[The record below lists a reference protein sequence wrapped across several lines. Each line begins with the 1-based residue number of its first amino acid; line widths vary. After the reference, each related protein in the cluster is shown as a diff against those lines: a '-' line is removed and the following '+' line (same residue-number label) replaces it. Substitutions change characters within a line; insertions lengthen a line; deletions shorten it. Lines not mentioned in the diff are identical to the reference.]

1 MHVTEETARI
11 PCVGGIVVDSG
22 RILLVQRG
30 QQPSLGLW
38 SIPGGRLEPGET
50 TEEGCAREVL
60 EETGLRV
67 EVGALV
73 GTVERDAPAGGVY
86 VIDDH
91 VCTPAPGDQAV
102 VSGDDAADARWFDRA
117 ELEALDASGLMAPG
131 VLHAL
136 TDWRILDALT

>member
-1 MHVTEETARI
+1 MTEETARI

-50 TEEGCAREVL
+50 AEEGCAREVL

-73 GTVERDAPAGGVY
+73 GTVERDAPGGGVY
-86 VIDDH
+86 AIDDFF
-91 VCTPAPGDQAV
+91 CRPTGEAREAV
-102 VSGDDAADARWFDRA
+102 AGDDAADVRWCTAD
-117 ELEALDASGLMAPG
+117 ELLALDAAGLTAAG
-131 VLHAL
+131 LLQAL
-136 TDWRILDALT
+136 TDWHILDTLT